1 MRVLLVEPYCGG
13 SHRAWAEG
21 YARHSSHEVSL
32 LTLEGRWWKW
42 RMRGA
47 ALTLGKEAAERA
59 ADEGPPDLVVA
70 TDMLDLPAF
79 LGFTRGRLGG
89 VPAVLYMHE
98 SQLGY
103 PVAPRA
109 EPDLSY
115 AFTNWLSAAAA
126 DRVFFNSRFH
136 LGQFFD
142 ELPRLLRHF
151 PDHSHEPHLEEV
163 RARCEVLPVGVDL
176 RRLDG
181 DREVDGGPPVVLWN
195 QRWEHDKAPEEF
207 FAALE
212 VLAADGV
219 PFRVVVCGENVRQFP
234 EEFVAARQ
242 RLGERLLHMGY
253 APDPEYVRWLHRA
266 DVVVSCA
273 RQEFFGVAVVEA
285 VYAGAF
291 PVLPA
296 RLSYPELIPAELHR
310 HCLYEEGGLVERLRW
325 AITHAE
331 EARRLATRL
340 RPAMTGF
347 DWSTL
352 APDYDSRWAGVA
364 AGR

>member
-1 MRVLLVEPYCGG
+1 M
-13 SHRAWAEG
+13 
-21 YARHSSHEVSL
+21 
-32 LTLEGRWWKW
+32 
-42 RMRGA
+42 
-47 ALTLGKEAAERA
+47 
-59 ADEGPPDLVVA
+59 
-70 TDMLDLPAF
+70 
-79 LGFTRGRLGG
+79 
-89 VPAVLYMHE
+89 
-98 SQLGY
+98 
-103 PVAPRA
+103 
-109 EPDLSY
+109 
-115 AFTNWLSAAAA
+115 
-126 DRVFFNSRFH
+126 
-136 LGQFFD
+136 
-142 ELPRLLRHF
+142 
-151 PDHSHEPHLEEV
+151 
-163 RARCEVLPVGVDL
+163 
-176 RRLDG
+176 
-181 DREVDGGPPVVLWN
+181 
-195 QRWEHDKAPEEF
+195 
-207 FAALE
+207 
-212 VLAADGV
+212 
-219 PFRVVVCGENVRQFP
+219 CGENVRQFP

-340 RPAMTGF
+340 RPAMAGF